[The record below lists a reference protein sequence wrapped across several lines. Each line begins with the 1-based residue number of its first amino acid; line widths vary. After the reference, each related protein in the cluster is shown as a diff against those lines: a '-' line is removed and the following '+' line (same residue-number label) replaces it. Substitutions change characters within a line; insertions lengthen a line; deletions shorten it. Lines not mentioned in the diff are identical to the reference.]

1 MADRRRRA
9 YPGRT
14 RSRCPGRRGRP
25 LPDALTAVLVERLTP
40 DEILA
45 FAAVADEVRASAYAW
60 VVWGAA
66 LLIEGGCSDDGGR
79 RRDRN
84 GR

>member
-1 MADRRRRA
+1 M
-9 YPGRT
+9 
-14 RSRCPGRRGRP
+14 
-25 LPDALTAVLVERLTP
+25 LVERLTP

-66 LLIEGGCSDDGGR
+66 LLIEGGAATTEVGAATETAGESWDFDDE
-79 RRDRN
+79 DEN
-84 GR
+84 GRHLPGSRRSSPDYP